1 MHEAASVQGELPS
14 WAEWQRSRPYTVGI
28 EEEVMLLDRYDGLLV
43 NCGEQVLRGLPPALG
58 AHASAETHEATVEL
72 ATAPHRTAEGAA
84 RDAATLRQGL
94 SLELAGHNLLAGSAG
109 THPLAH
115 GPPRRSRASPV

>member
-1 MHEAASVQGELPS
+1 MARRPTLDMLSSSLRPVTHGGFWRIMGGVEVHLMHEAASVQGELPS

-72 ATAPHRTAEGAA
+72 AT
-84 RDAATLRQGL
+84 
-94 SLELAGHNLLAGSAG
+94 
-109 THPLAH
+109 
-115 GPPRRSRASPV
+115 